1 MMLEGMMMKQ
11 ISGVA
16 LIAGLLMA
24 AGAAFQP
31 AAAQSSKAHY
41 AQVTGEATPPIGWVQ
56 FCQTDEGRADCAVP
70 RLAAAQADLDEKRW
84 KQLLSINKDVNRE
97 IDPITD
103 MDHWG
108 VAERWNYPTD
118 GRGDCE
124 DYVLEKRKRLMNA
137 GWPRQ
142 SLLITVVRD
151 KEGDGHAV
159 LTVITDRGDFVLDNK
174 EQKVLLWLE
183 TGYRYV
189 KRQSQESPMRWVG
202 LGNVDTASRI
212 ASR

>member
-1 MMLEGMMMKQ
+1 MMLEGMMMKRTT
-11 ISGVA
+11 GVA
-16 LIAGLLMA
+16 LLAGLLMTA
-24 AGAAFQP
+24 ASAFQP
-31 AAAQSSKAHY
+31 VVAQSGKQHY
-41 AQVTGEATPPIGWVQ
+41 AQITGEATPPIGWVQ
-56 FCQTDEGRADCAVP
+56 FCQTEEGRSDCAVSTL
-70 RLAAAQADLDEKRW
+70 RAAQADLDEKRW
-84 KQLLSINKDVNRE
+84 KQLLSINKDVNRDIE
-97 IDPITD
+97 PITD

-118 GRGDCE
+118 GKGDCE
-124 DYVLEKRKRLMNA
+124 DYVLEKRKRLIQA

-142 SLLITVVRD
+142 ALLITVVRD

-189 KRQSQESPMRWVG
+189 KRQAQESPMRWVG
-202 LGNVDTASRI
+202 LGNVDTAVRT
-212 ASR
+212 AAR